1 MIDVSK
7 PLAPNAAPLLD
18 VYVSAAKLLHAKH
31 RREIEEIREHVPV
44 FVARNEGLP
53 LMPGE
58 PVARRFERPI
68 VGAYWRVSGDMLP
81 VMARAT
87 DSQGY
92 FLMSTVSN
100 PKGPASQ
107 YEFMGLPVLTER
119 GLADGTLEL
128 LDTAGT
134 YSINANGDP
143 IFARV

>member
-7 PLAPNAAPLLD
+7 PLAPNAGPLLD

-31 RREIEEIREHVPV
+31 RREIEEIRAHVPV
-44 FVARNEGLP
+44 YEAREEALR
-53 LMPGE
+53 
-58 PVARRFERPI
+58 ARFERPI
-68 VGAYWRVSGDMLP
+68 VGAYWRVSGDMMP

-92 FLMSTVSN
+92 FLMSPASN
-100 PKGPASQ
+100 PKGPATQ

-119 GLADGTLEL
+119 GGADGTLEL